1 MAKGDKAE
9 QLMDK
14 PKCSSR
20 PTLCFI
26 CKHNIKT
33 RPGRGQTEGEGD
45 TQRRRAE
52 WKHAEAAGSDVLLE
66 DTPVAG
72 REGDGGAKLP
82 ASRDADAP
90 AAEREGGGG
99 NAPVRS

>member
-1 MAKGDKAE
+1 MQAQHKE
-9 QLMDK
+9 E
-14 PKCSSR
+14 R
-20 PTLCFI
+20 E
-26 CKHNIKT
+26 
-33 RPGRGQTEGEGD
+33 RE
-45 TQRRRAE
+45 RRRAGGR
-52 WKHAEAAGSDVLLE
+52 HAEAAGSDVLLE

>member
-1 MAKGDKAE
+1 MSVPGDVDA
-9 QLMDK
+9 
-14 PKCSSR
+14 
-20 PTLCFI
+20 
-26 CKHNIKT
+26 
-33 RPGRGQTEGEGD
+33 
-45 TQRRRAE
+45 
-52 WKHAEAAGSDVLLE
+52 
-66 DTPVAG
+66 PVAG